1 MTPGW
6 PFQEQVPMTPTKL
19 PQGLTEPM
27 LQGWLTD
34 NPGQTPEQGIQEFL
48 LHTSRQT
55 GRSLGEVI
63 REAYSGIAQPVT
75 EAVGEGVGRF
85 FQGMVPGSGKR
96 FSDPAEGYS
105 QMAGQMIAEAAIP
118 QTPEALAL
126 GLATGP
132 VSRIGAGAVGAGQK
146 MLAAGK
152 RVGAMGGVGGA
163 TAAVTGGDP
172 TEGALMGAGGQL
184 VGGEGMRAAQNFRSL
199 ARSVVTRRRSL
210 NQSAQ
215 DANLALQG
223 LLQDVP
229 GFTHP
234 ASGIT
239 GMRGQNAQNVLFR
252 LQERGPRALSAHF
265 QRADDEVVRAMGKV
279 EVAMPSYYVRRGIP
293 PGASPPLLSVKD
305 ALEELKRA
313 TAAAIRAPK
322 GAEGWAMRDSA
333 RQSREEVLNAIR
345 LRDPG
350 VATMYEREAGNYARG
365 LVAVHALRD
374 SGAFQG
380 ATRSGTGAT
389 FNAVK
394 FLEHMGQNMD
404 SMGPQ
409 RMPSTWKSLLRGAQP
424 GATEVTGTV
433 KSPRVY
439 FGGGVSETGPLV
451 TYTRESLGGNART
464 PLTKLSPIS
473 AYIAANEMSGGYLEP

>member
-1 MTPGW
+1 MTP
-6 PFQEQVPMTPTKL
+6 VKL

-27 LQGWLTD
+27 LQGWLAD
-34 NPGQTPEQGIQEFL
+34 NPGQSPEQGIQEFL

-55 GRSLGEVI
+55 GRGLGEVI
-63 REAYSGIAQPVT
+63 RDAYRSVAQPVT
-75 EAVGEGVGRF
+75 EAAGEGIGRF
-85 FQGMVPGSGKR
+85 FQGMAPGSDKR
-96 FSDPAEGYS
+96 FSDPAEGSS

-126 GLATGP
+126 GLAAGP

-146 MLAAGK
+146 VLAAGK

-163 TAAVTGGDP
+163 TAVATGGDP

-184 VGGEGMRAAQNFRSL
+184 AGGEGMRAVQNVRTL
-199 ARSVVTRRRSL
+199 VKSVVTRRRDL
-210 NQSAQ
+210 AQSARNA
-215 DANLALQG
+215 DAALQG
-223 LLQDVP
+223 LIQDVP

-234 ASGIT
+234 TSGIT
-239 GMRGQNAQNVLFR
+239 GARGQNAQNVLFN
-252 LQERGPRALSAHF
+252 LQERGPKALSAHF
-265 QRADDEVVRAMGKV
+265 QHADDEVKRVMGNTDI
-279 EVAMPSYYVRRGIP
+279 AMPSYYVRRGIP
-293 PGASPPLLSVKD
+293 PGQGPPLLSVKD

-350 VATMYEREAGNYARG
+350 VAAMYEREAGNYARG

-380 ATRSGTGAT
+380 ATRSGVGAT
-389 FNAVK
+389 FDAVK
-394 FLEHMGQNMD
+394 FLEHMGQSME

-409 RMPSTWKSLLRGAQP
+409 RMPNTWKSLLRGAQP
-424 GATEVTGTV
+424 GATEVTSTV

-439 FGGGVSETGPLV
+439 FGGGMSETGPLV
-451 TYTRESLGGNART
+451 TYTRESLGGNVKT

-473 AYIAANEMSGGYLEP
+473 AYITANEMQGGYLEP